1 MSSQVHLENP
11 RESRGG
17 LHFAKLSFFAFT
29 IILFFCVVES
39 VGRDSGRASAPAVTS
54 ATTAS
59 GKVGSAFSYNITATN
74 APSSYGATG
83 LPVGLTVSSG
93 TGLISGTPT
102 AMETSTVTLK
112 ATNRDGT
119 GKATLTLTIAAAGPT
134 LTGLSPASA
143 AVGSGAQTL
152 TLNGANF
159 LATSTVTYNGVG
171 HAATFVSTTQLT
183 ISLSATDQSVVGT
196 FPVVAS
202 NPAGGV
208 SNSANFTVTGAMV
221 SLSPTSLAFGS
232 QPVEMTSAPQSVI
245 LSNTGNTALAITS
258 LAVTGANAGDYS
270 ETGNCGSSIAAGANC
285 TIAVLFTPSAGGAG
299 TAALSIAD
307 NATGS
312 PQSVSLSGTGTH
324 DVILSWTAS
333 VTSGVAGY
341 DVYRGTTSGGES
353 LTSLNST
360 PITGITFSDENVTAG
375 LTYYYVVTAV
385 AAGEVSQSTAS
396 NEASAC
402 IPSP

>member
-1 MSSQVHLENP
+1 
-11 RESRGG
+11 
-17 LHFAKLSFFAFT
+17 
-29 IILFFCVVES
+29 
-39 VGRDSGRASAPAVTS
+39 
-54 ATTAS
+54 
-59 GKVGSAFSYNITATN
+59 
-74 APSSYGATG
+74 
-83 LPVGLTVSSG
+83 
-93 TGLISGTPT
+93 
-102 AMETSTVTLK
+102 
-112 ATNRDGT
+112 
-119 GKATLTLTIAAAGPT
+119 
-134 LTGLSPASA
+134 
-143 AVGSGAQTL
+143 
-152 TLNGANF
+152 
-159 LATSTVTYNGVG
+159 
-171 HAATFVSTTQLT
+171 
-183 ISLSATDQSVVGT
+183 
-196 FPVVAS
+196 
-202 NPAGGV
+202 
-208 SNSANFTVTGAMV
+208 MV
-221 SLSPTSLAFGS
+221 SLSPTSLAFAS

-353 LTSLNST
+353 LTPLNST
-360 PITGITFSDENVTAG
+360 PVTGTTFSDENVTAG